1 MGSTQP
7 RPGTAWVSKAWPA
20 AWTLWEVLWRFEA
33 HRSEE
38 RASWGEFPD
47 LRQRGRCFGMRAF
60 EDRVASRR
68 AGQPSADSL
77 GSAPQPPST
86 ARLRTREVSHESA
99 NPLRSSTRRSA
110 DSVVQHHARHRAGWD
125 ATAAAAEPAD

>member
-7 RPGTAWVSKAWPA
+7 RPGTARVSKAWPT
-20 AWTLWEVLWRFEA
+20 AWTLWEVLSRFEA

-47 LRQRGRCFGMRAF
+47 LRQRGRCLCTRAYF

-77 GSAPQPPST
+77 GSAPSPAST
-86 ARLRTREVSHESA
+86 ARLRTREVSHE
-99 NPLRSSTRRSA
+99 
-110 DSVVQHHARHRAGWD
+110 
-125 ATAAAAEPAD
+125 